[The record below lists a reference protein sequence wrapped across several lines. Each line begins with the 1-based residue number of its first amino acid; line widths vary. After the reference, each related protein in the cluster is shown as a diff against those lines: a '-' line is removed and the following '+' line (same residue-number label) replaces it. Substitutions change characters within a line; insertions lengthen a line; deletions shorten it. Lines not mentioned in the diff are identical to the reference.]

1 MNAICTPII
10 LHSFN
15 IWLYK
20 LMNVDITMLDQNI
33 KWKIVRCSSFW
44 VLLSK
49 LREESG
55 SMRRNKKPSIPIRL
69 GLRANINQFSI
80 LVLVNAFVGAMIGL
94 EQTVVPL
101 IGKDEFGIESNAL
114 IVSFIASFGAIKA
127 ILNLFAGSMSD
138 RWGRKRML
146 VLGWLFGIPVPFILL
161 FAPSWNWIIFANVL
175 LGINQGLA
183 WSMTVNMKIDLV
195 GKERRGLA
203 LGLNEFAGYVS
214 VALVGFATGYLAATY
229 GLKPYPFYLGIAF
242 ALLGLLISFF
252 VVKDTRKF
260 TLLEIK
266 KQEEEEEEEEEE
278 VKKNIQDVTTETTT
292 TIKTKP
298 NLSSPPSTND
308 DIANLSFLQVFS
320 ITSWKNRSLLS
331 VSQAGLVNN
340 LVFGVTWGLFTIYFA
355 SMGFSVS
362 DIAFLKAL
370 HPGIWGAL
378 QLVTGTTSDKVGRKI
393 LIYPGMIVQGA
404 GVWIVLLSE
413 SSFMG
418 IIVGMSFLGV
428 GTALVYPTLLAAISD
443 IAHPKWRA
451 TLLGVYRFWRDLGFV
466 FGAIGIGFIADV
478 SSI

>member
-1 MNAICTPII
+1 
-10 LHSFN
+10 L
-15 IWLYK
+15 
-20 LMNVDITMLDQNI
+20 
-33 KWKIVRCSSFW
+33 
-44 VLLSK
+44 
-49 LREESG
+49 EEDN
-55 SMRRNKKPSIPIRL
+55 NKKDNERTSKPIRL
-69 GLRANINQFSI
+69 GLRANINQFST

-101 IGKDEFGIESNAL
+101 IGRNEFGIESNTL
-114 IVSFIASFGAIKA
+114 IVSFIASFGAVKA

-146 VLGWLFGIPVPFILL
+146 VLGWLFGLPVPFILL
-161 FAPSWNWIIFANVL
+161 FAPDWDWIIFANVL
-175 LGINQGLA
+175 LGINQGLT

-195 GKERRGLA
+195 GRKRRGLA

-214 VALVGFATGYLAATY
+214 VALVGFVTGYLAATF
-229 GLKPYPFYLGIAF
+229 GLKPYPFYLGIVF

-266 KQEEEEEEEEEE
+266 EQEQEEQEQE
-278 VKKNIQDVTTETTT
+278 KKNNQDATTTKTTVTT
-292 TIKTKP
+292 KS
-298 NLSSPPSTND
+298 NLSSSSTKEDRVANPS
-308 DIANLSFLQVFS
+308 FMQVFL

-355 SMGFSVS
+355 SIGYSIS

-378 QLVTGTTSDKVGRKI
+378 QLVTGTLSDKVGRKI
-393 LIYPGMIVQGA
+393 LIYPGMIVQGI
-404 GVWIVLLSE
+404 GVWIVLLSAN
-413 SSFMG
+413 SFIG
-418 IIVGMSFLGV
+418 IIVGMSFLGI

-443 IAHPKWRA
+443 VASPKWRA
-451 TLLGVYRFWRDLGFV
+451 TSLGVYRFWRDLGFV
-466 FGAIGIGFIADV
+466 FGAIGVGFIADLSS
-478 SSI
+478 SSIAIQLVAWIAIASGIFVLLIMKETRKV

>member
-1 MNAICTPII
+1 MEE
-10 LHSFN
+10 
-15 IWLYK
+15 
-20 LMNVDITMLDQNI
+20 DIHKDN
-33 KWKIVRCSSFW
+33 KWT
-44 VLLSK
+44 
-49 LREESG
+49 
-55 SMRRNKKPSIPIRL
+55 SIPIRL

-101 IGKDEFGIESNAL
+101 IGRNEFGIESNAL
-114 IVSFIASFGAIKA
+114 IVSFIASFGAVKA
-127 ILNLFAGSMSD
+127 VLNLFAGNMSD

-146 VLGWLFGIPVPFILL
+146 VLGWLFGLPVPFILL
-161 FAPSWNWIIFANVL
+161 FAPDWNWIVFANVL

-195 GKERRGLA
+195 GRKRRGLA

-214 VALVGFATGYLAATY
+214 VALVGFVTGYLAATF
-229 GLKPYPFYLGIAF
+229 GLKPYPFYIGIAF

-266 KQEEEEEEEEEE
+266 EQEQEEE
-278 VKKNIQDVTTETTT
+278 KKNNQDA
-292 TIKTKP
+292 TIKTTITAKS
-298 NLSSPPSTND
+298 NLSSSTND
-308 DIANLSFLQVFS
+308 DVANPSFIKVFL
-320 ITSWKNRSLLS
+320 ITSWNNRSLLS

-355 SMGFSVS
+355 SIGFGVS

-378 QLVTGTTSDKVGRKI
+378 QLVTGTLSDKVGRKI
-393 LIYPGMIVQGA
+393 LIYPGMIVQGI
-404 GVWIVLLSE
+404 GVWIVLLSAN
-413 SSFMG
+413 SFIG
-418 IIVGMSFLGV
+418 IIVGMSFLGI

-443 IAHPKWRA
+443 VAFPKWRA
-451 TLLGVYRFWRDLGFV
+451 TSLGVYRFWRDLGFV
-466 FGAIGIGFIADV
+466 FGAIGLGFISDL
-478 SSI
+478 SSNSIAIQLVAWIAISSGVYVLLIMKETRMQSRDS